1 MKSYNEVKFD
11 ILQCASRAAE
21 LKAVPVLF
29 FFNTGVAIMS
39 RTAPAEYDE
48 LILHFIIEANH
59 GGSIDH
65 RRSWWSAD
73 RPFGVVVHL
82 GLAEGLVG

>member
-1 MKSYNEVKFD
+1 MNRTIFDPTAREPCGRVKSG
-11 ILQCASRAAE
+11 S
-21 LKAVPVLF
+21 VPVLF

-39 RTAPAEYDE
+39 HTAPAEYDE
-48 LILHFIIEANH
+48 LMLHFITETKH
-59 GGSIDH
+59 GGSVDH

>member
-1 MKSYNEVKFD
+1 
-11 ILQCASRAAE
+11 
-21 LKAVPVLF
+21 
-29 FFNTGVAIMS
+29 MS
-39 RTAPAEYDE
+39 HTAPAEYDE
-48 LILHFIIEANH
+48 LMLHFITEAKH
-59 GGSIDH
+59 GGSVDH